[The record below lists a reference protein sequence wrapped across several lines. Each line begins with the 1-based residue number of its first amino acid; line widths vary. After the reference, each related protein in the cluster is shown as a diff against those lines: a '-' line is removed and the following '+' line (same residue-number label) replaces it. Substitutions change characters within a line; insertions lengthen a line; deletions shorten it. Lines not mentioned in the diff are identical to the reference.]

1 MTHFGSAPYNFSM
14 RKTIHSVLWSASLA
28 LCACLPVNLKKYKN
42 QDYKLQ
48 PTPDIGESG
57 VYPGMDGESE
67 SLRSKV
73 PPPRAT
79 IYAVDADTFRVNVRE
94 GEVWDAAL
102 SVLMHNYSPT
112 VIDRASGI
120 FSTEWD
126 SYFLNGGVYRNK
138 VSVRL
143 VRAGPGATDLIIH
156 NNVEHLRDGS
166 QAGGAVGAV
175 WLPTTDPAN
184 EIGRIVQ
191 NMALVL
197 GQPPPVFQPIAAKST
212 GAGLE
217 SGAVLR

>member
-1 MTHFGSAPYNFSM
+1 MG
-14 RKTIHSVLWSASLA
+14 KTKYSVLWSSSLA
-28 LCACLPVNLKKYKN
+28 LVCACIPVNLKKYRN

-48 PTPDIGESG
+48 PTPDIIDNSF
-57 VYPGMDGESE
+57 YPGAGSE
-67 SLRSKV
+67 AGDPRSKAL
-73 PPPRAT
+73 PPRAS
-79 IYAVDADTFRVNVRE
+79 IYAIDADTFRVNLRD

-102 SVLMHNYSPT
+102 SVLMHNYSPA

-126 SYFLNGGVYRNK
+126 SYFLNGSVYRNK

-143 VRAGPGATDLIIH
+143 VRAEPGTTNLIIH
-156 NNVEHLRDGS
+156 NNVEHLRDAS

-197 GQPPPVFQPIAAKST
+197 GQPPPMLQPIAAKST
-212 GAGLE
+212 SAGREPGAFQ
-217 SGAVLR
+217 R